1 VKSAVHMKALSR
13 KAPGARLHAPTV
25 TEAEVKVTYGVWG
38 LILGAAGAI
47 VIGFNW
53 GGWTT
58 RDASQER
65 TEAAVLTARAA
76 ICVAQ
81 FTKDPN
87 RQQRLKELKAVS
99 TWERAAFIEKGGWNR
114 MPGEDRAN
122 DSVARICAE
131 GVGAL
136 IEK

>member
-1 VKSAVHMKALSR
+1 
-13 KAPGARLHAPTV
+13 
-25 TEAEVKVTYGVWG
+25 VWG

-47 VIGFNW
+47 IVGFSW

-65 TEAAVLTARAA
+65 TDAAVLTARAA

-87 RQQRLKELKAVS
+87 RQQRLRELKAVS
-99 TWERAAFIEKGGWNR
+99 TWERATFIEKGGWNR
-114 MPGEDRAN
+114 MPGEERAN
-122 DSVARICAE
+122 DTVARICAE